1 VQLRRYGLLGLIV
14 LTAIG
19 TLIAWLSQ

>member
-1 VQLRRYGLLGLIV
+1 VQLRRYGLLALIL

-19 TLIAWLSQ
+19 TLIAWLSR